1 MLDRL
6 IRAANKIAIGGHE
19 HPDGDCTG
27 SCMGLYLYIQE
38 NYPGKQVDVYLE
50 EIPNSFRFLQR
61 SGEIRH
67 ELSGDRD
74 YDLFF
79 CLDCGDKERLG
90 FPRTFLTG
98 RLIPFVWTITSATQI
113 SEKKI
118 MWSRMPVPPRN

>member
-50 EIPNSFRFLQR
+50 RSRIP
-61 SGEIRH
+61 I
-67 ELSGDRD
+67 
-74 YDLFF
+74 
-79 CLDCGDKERLG
+79 
-90 FPRTFLTG
+90 TF
-98 RLIPFVWTITSATQI
+98 
-113 SEKKI
+113 
-118 MWSRMPVPPRN
+118 